1 MYRRY
6 IKNNNSYIKKD
17 GIITA
22 FLITILNSNKKLDR
36 YKILNKNIVK
46 NHIIKFTTK
55 KLSKENNF
63 ISLF

>member
-1 MYRRY
+1 MVEIFY
-6 IKNNNSYIKKD
+6 N
-17 GIITA
+17 
-22 FLITILNSNKKLDR
+22 NKKLDR
-36 YKILNKNIVK
+36 YKILNKKIVK